1 MPHWVK
7 KILLMQSYSLKTE
20 TKKTFTRGILD
31 ERTYPVLKRPII
43 SLKEYDYLMD
53 SYFDLTSHKANQCT
67 DNQLKL
73 EKQIIALL
81 KIIKLNF
88 KKIDDEQVRTKR
100 ISEIIIEWKEA
111 ARRIENIFFLISLL
125 TIISA
130 PIILFGKFY
139 IRDITAKGNS
149 VCGCLI

>member
-1 MPHWVK
+1 
-7 KILLMQSYSLKTE
+7 MQSYSLKTE

-53 SYFDLTSHKANQCT
+53 SYLDLTSCTESHCT
-67 DNQLKL
+67 DLLKL

-100 ISEIIIEWKEA
+100 INEIIIEWKEA

-149 VCGCLI
+149 VCGCHI

>member
-53 SYFDLTSHKANQCT
+53 SYFDLTSHKANECT

-73 EKQIIALL
+73 EKQIITLL

-88 KKIDDEQVRTKR
+88 KKIDDEQVRSKR

-111 ARRIENIFFLISLL
+111 ARRIENIFFLISLF
-125 TIISA
+125 TTISA

-149 VCGCLI
+149 VCGCHI